1 MGQHRPEVEKS
12 VEKHWQFEDW
22 KVKTVGEEK
31 PHKECDT
38 MGKRM
43 RGGANM
49 MSNSVRWCVT
59 TLCEMKKCKRM
70 TTEFNYRVTPRM
82 RWSCVKKNSKEAC
95 MEAIQHGCADIMTAE
110 GEEIYKAGKTYDM
123 KPTMVAK
130 YDDSEGQGNNDKHYS
145 IVLVKKTNIIVNTY
159 EDMRQK
165 KSCHPG
171 MDTTAAFKAPMCSLI
186 NQGIVPKVGNVYESA
201 GEFFKESCV
210 PGVQHMKYNPNMTN
224 PESLCRLC
232 KGQ

>member
-1 MGQHRPEVEKS
+1 M
-12 VEKHWQFEDW
+12 EKHWQFEDW
-22 KVKTVGEEK
+22 KVKLSDEK
-31 PHKECDT
+31 PHKGVGT

-43 RGGANM
+43 SAGANTM
-49 MSNSVRWCVT
+49 PYNARWCVT

-70 TTEFNYRVTPRM
+70 TTEFNYRVIPRM
-82 RWSCVKKNSKEAC
+82 RWSCVKKKSKEDC
-95 MEAIQHGCADIMTAE
+95 MEAIQLGFADIMTAE
-110 GEEIYKAGKTYDM
+110 GEEIYKAGKMYDM
-123 KPTMVAK
+123 KPIMVAK
-130 YDDSEGQGNNDKHYS
+130 YDHLEGQEENDKHYS
-145 IVLVKKTNIIVNTY
+145 VVLVKKRNSAVNTY
-159 EDMRQK
+159 KDMSHK

-171 MDTTAAFKAPMCSLI
+171 MDTTAAFKGPMCSLI